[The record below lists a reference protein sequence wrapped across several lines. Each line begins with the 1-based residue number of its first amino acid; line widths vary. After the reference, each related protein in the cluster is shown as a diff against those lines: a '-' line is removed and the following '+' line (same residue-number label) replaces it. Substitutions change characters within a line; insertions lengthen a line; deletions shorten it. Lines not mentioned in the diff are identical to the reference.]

1 LDIEPELES
10 AWTSEPMSTWEPEPM
25 PEPEP
30 AWEPEPMPEPAWE
43 PEPVAEPAWEPEPVV
58 EPETESAWEKEP
70 AWEQEPAWE
79 PEPVAEP
86 EPAWEPEPE
95 PRQTWGSEPESTWEP
110 MPEPSWDSDPED
122 EDPQFDDNPYAAYDA
137 MDSWDDDEDDEDDD
151 EYGTPAYQEVDGA
164 YEGEQ
169 YGDEQYEDYDEPVYE
184 DEAYDA
190 EGAYVEDQYEDYAGP
205 AYDDE
210 VYEDA
215 AEFDQD
221 ALEPLEDDFEIDYG
235 EPEQNGLETTMS
247 LRPLDGTERPS
258 TDEMADDDALSW
270 DDDVVVDGPRV
281 AGLHLFGATGTIAS
295 YEGGPSIYDQGEDR
309 GPATRGMRVR
319 AIAVGASV
327 AAAFILVYILG
338 IQRFATRALP
348 RTYVGDLDVSGL
360 TAEEAQKALEDETA
374 NYACDVTVG
383 DFTGTVKGADV
394 AFDRD
399 EERMARLAVES
410 RPAFAWPVALI
421 FSASINDNQGITFDE
436 GALNNAVNALV
447 GDYNRVNVTSEDV
460 EIVFDE
466 DQNLYQVVGST
477 TGKALIAADVNA
489 ALTQELHG
497 FGTSC
502 VLNADEVTEEPTLTD
517 VTDYERVAECA
528 NRSRNTDIPIMVNG
542 ETVVVSYASQNSN
555 WVTIGEG
562 PSVVVNEDAIRAW
575 TQDTV
580 TWAVYREDEF
590 DFYYLDQDAFVSEMV
605 NRLQNGIVDAFEA
618 PIVGERSIE
627 GKSRDYAYERAGWD
641 SSMGRYI
648 DVDLEAQF
656 ARLFDENG
664 EVIWETA
671 VVTGDM
677 VEGRS
682 TETGVFSIYAM
693 EQGVTLVGL
702 DEDGDGQPDYESYVD
717 YWMPFYG
724 GLGLHD
730 ATWRYDFGG
739 NLYSDNGS
747 HGCVNL
753 PHQKA
758 AELYNMTFVGEKVY
772 IHW

>member
-1 LDIEPELES
+1 
-10 AWTSEPMSTWEPEPM
+10 
-25 PEPEP
+25 
-30 AWEPEPMPEPAWE
+30 
-43 PEPVAEPAWEPEPVV
+43 
-58 EPETESAWEKEP
+58 
-70 AWEQEPAWE
+70 
-79 PEPVAEP
+79 
-86 EPAWEPEPE
+86 
-95 PRQTWGSEPESTWEP
+95 
-110 MPEPSWDSDPED
+110 
-122 EDPQFDDNPYAAYDA
+122 
-137 MDSWDDDEDDEDDD
+137 
-151 EYGTPAYQEVDGA
+151 
-164 YEGEQ
+164 
-169 YGDEQYEDYDEPVYE
+169 
-184 DEAYDA
+184 
-190 EGAYVEDQYEDYAGP
+190 
-205 AYDDE
+205 
-210 VYEDA
+210 
-215 AEFDQD
+215 
-221 ALEPLEDDFEIDYG
+221 
-235 EPEQNGLETTMS
+235 
-247 LRPLDGTERPS
+247 
-258 TDEMADDDALSW
+258 
-270 DDDVVVDGPRV
+270 
-281 AGLHLFGATGTIAS
+281 
-295 YEGGPSIYDQGEDR
+295 
-309 GPATRGMRVR
+309 MRVR

-542 ETVVVSYASQNSN
+542 ETVVISYASQNSN

-618 PIVGERSIE
+618 PLVGERSIE

-656 ARLFDENG
+656 ARLFDENDLHIHVPDG
-664 EVIWETA
+664 STPKDGPSAGITMTTA
-671 VVTGDM
+671 LASLVTGHPVSPHIGM
-677 VEGRS
+677 TGEISLEGTVNAIGGLPEKLMAAER
-682 TETGVFSIYAM
+682 A
-693 EQGVTLVGL
+693 GVTRVFIPKDNVEDLRDVAPEVKDKLEIVPGEYVEDVLKAVGI
-702 DEDGDGQPDYESYVD
+702 
-717 YWMPFYG
+717 
-724 GLGLHD
+724 
-730 ATWRYDFGG
+730 
-739 NLYSDNGS
+739 
-747 HGCVNL
+747 
-753 PHQKA
+753 
-758 AELYNMTFVGEKVY
+758 MTE
-772 IHW
+772 